1 MCSLYE
7 TPTPKNQL
15 KVRFRLDA
23 LPENFETRD
32 IRPTNQAPIIRVV
45 EGQRIIT
52 FARWGLIPSWAKDEA
67 IAKHTFNARAETIG
81 EKPSFRAAFKRHR
94 CIVPASAFYEWRAI
108 PGQMK
113 KQRLR
118 FEAADGQPLGLAGLR
133 ERWKR
138 PDTDELVESYTI
150 ITTSANGFMA
160 PIHDRMPVL
169 LSDADMDIWL
179 DPDENNPLLLASMLK
194 PAAEDALVPVE
205 PQPAPS
211 K

>member
-7 TPTPKNQL
+7 IPTPKTQL

-23 LPENFETRD
+23 LPDDFEGRD

-45 EGQRIIT
+45 EGQRIIS

-67 IAKHTFNARAETIG
+67 IAKHTFNARAETIS

-94 CIVPASAFYEWRAI
+94 CIVPASAFYEWRTI
-108 PGQMK
+108 PGQTK

-118 FEAADGQPLGLAGLR
+118 FEGADGQPLGLAGLR

-138 PDTDELVESYTI
+138 PQTDEVVESYTI
-150 ITTSANGFMA
+150 ITTRANGFMA

-169 LSDADMDIWL
+169 MSDTDMDIWL
-179 DPDENNPLLLASMLK
+179 DPEESNLLLLASLLK
-194 PAAEDALVPVE
+194 PAAEDALVLVE
-205 PQPAPS
+205 PQAPPS

>member
-7 TPTPKNQL
+7 VPTPKNQL
-15 KVRFRLDA
+15 KVRFRLNA
-23 LPENFETRD
+23 SPEGFEGRD
-32 IRPTNQAPIIRVV
+32 IRPTNQAPIIHVA
-45 EGQRIIT
+45 EGQRIAT
-52 FARWGLIPSWAKDEA
+52 LARWGLIPSWAKDET
-67 IAKHTFNARAETIG
+67 IARHTFNARAETIA

-94 CIVPASAFYEWRAI
+94 CIVPASAFYEWQAI
-108 PGQMK
+108 PGQTK

-118 FEAADGQPLGLAGLR
+118 FETSDRQALGLAGLR

-138 PDTDELVESYTI
+138 PGTEEIVESYTI

-169 LSDADMDIWL
+169 LSDADMDVWL
-179 DPDENNPLLLASMLK
+179 DPEENNPLLLASLLK
-194 PAAEDALVPVE
+194 PAAEDALVLVE
-205 PQPAPS
+205 PQVPPS